1 MLQFCVTQSHVKQR
15 AIAKK
20 SSLLSQHE
28 TPPQSLNATGRS
40 WSCGFQGT
48 EQRMKGNSSH
58 LFLARAACLP
68 DPLLQDAFKPD
79 NLMFYISAEKLS
91 ISTKYTSG
99 YLSVRC
105 GILSTSY
112 FRSRTGWVY
121 HQIRIAKICSSWI
134 PRIFWPLLTF
144 QPFCP
149 GDKDWNFFHF
159 MIILT
164 TVTRTMFQDPI
175 VVIKKNLNKIRSQKW
190 MAFIITSIWIV
201 QHPRLGPTFSYGEW
215 SLSFHGDEHLK
226 AHW

>member
-1 MLQFCVTQSHVKQR
+1 
-15 AIAKK
+15 
-20 SSLLSQHE
+20 
-28 TPPQSLNATGRS
+28 
-40 WSCGFQGT
+40 
-48 EQRMKGNSSH
+48 MKGNSSYP
-58 LFLARAACLP
+58 FLARAACRP
-68 DPLLQDAFKPD
+68 NPPLQEAFKPN
-79 NLMFYISAEKLS
+79 NLMFYISAERPS
-91 ISTKYTSG
+91 ISTKYTKVDICQCAVGFCLHHISEAEPVEFIIRSE
-99 YLSVRC
+99 LLKSV
-105 GILSTSY
+105 
-112 FRSRTGWVY
+112 V
-121 HQIRIAKICSSWI
+121 HEWI
-134 PRIFWPLLTF
+134 PRIFRPLLPF

-190 MAFIITSIWIV
+190 MAFIITSIWNV

>member
-1 MLQFCVTQSHVKQR
+1 MRKRQNLDMLQFCVTQSHVEQG

-28 TPPQSLNATGRS
+28 TPPQLLNAIGRS

-121 HQIRIAKICSSWI
+121 HQIRIAKICSSWMNTSYI
-134 PRIFWPLLTF
+134 STAPPFSALL
-144 QPFCP
+144 P
-149 GDKDWNFFHF
+149 W
-159 MIILT
+159 
-164 TVTRTMFQDPI
+164 R
-175 VVIKKNLNKIRSQKW
+175 
-190 MAFIITSIWIV
+190 
-201 QHPRLGPTFSYGEW
+201 
-215 SLSFHGDEHLK
+215 
-226 AHW
+226 

>member
-1 MLQFCVTQSHVKQR
+1 MQQGGAGAVVFKGQSKGWGETVLTLSWPGQPVCQTPFSSIQTWQFNVLHFCR
-15 AIAKK
+15 EAKYFY
-20 SSLLSQHE
+20 E
-28 TPPQSLNATGRS
+28 I
-40 WSCGFQGT
+40 
-48 EQRMKGNSSH
+48 
-58 LFLARAACLP
+58 
-68 DPLLQDAFKPD
+68 
-79 NLMFYISAEKLS
+79 YIS
-91 ISTKYTSG
+91 G
-99 YLSVRC
+99 HLSVRC

-190 MAFIITSIWIV
+190 MAFIITSIWNV

>member
-1 MLQFCVTQSHVKQR
+1 MGVLDLQLFRLHYHLHLALFSLSLPTTTLLQEWAGEKNKTHILILLQFCVTQSHVKQR

-112 FRSRTGWVY
+112 FRSRTG
-121 HQIRIAKICSSWI
+121 
-134 PRIFWPLLTF
+134 
-144 QPFCP
+144 
-149 GDKDWNFFHF
+149 
-159 MIILT
+159 
-164 TVTRTMFQDPI
+164 
-175 VVIKKNLNKIRSQKW
+175 
-190 MAFIITSIWIV
+190 
-201 QHPRLGPTFSYGEW
+201 
-215 SLSFHGDEHLK
+215 
-226 AHW
+226 